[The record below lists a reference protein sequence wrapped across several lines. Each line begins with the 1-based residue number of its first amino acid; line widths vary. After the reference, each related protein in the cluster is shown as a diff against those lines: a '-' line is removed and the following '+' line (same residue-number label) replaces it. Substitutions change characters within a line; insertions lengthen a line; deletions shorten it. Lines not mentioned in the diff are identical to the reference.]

1 MAKRNR
7 GMSDLEKKSISKEL
21 LVKDEKLLD
30 GLVEEISG
38 LVENSEK
45 LSEVLKTAQE
55 NEIIQKENL
64 SEMAK
69 LKRRITDVENRLNK
83 LTKIFKIDIVESSRL
98 IAEKH
103 ETANEENEK
112 MFVNLQNQIV
122 DLKRMVK
129 EVGQTKR

>member
-1 MAKRNR
+1 
-7 GMSDLEKKSISKEL
+7 MSDLEKRSISKEL

-45 LSEVLKTAQE
+45 LAEVLKTAQE

-69 LKRRITDVENRLNK
+69 FKRRITDVENRLNK
-83 LTKIFKIDIVESSRL
+83 LTKVFKIDIVESGRL
-98 IAEKH
+98 IAEKY

-112 MFVNLQNQIV
+112 RFVNLQNQIV

-129 EVGQTKR
+129 AVGQTKR